1 MGATRV
7 RFGSILEWLLA
18 AAFVAGVAALISV
31 SFGEIQNVRAVIPV
45 IAGEAPVN
53 DMPAGVPPGSVSVP
67 LLLLGNGRDVRLGDR
82 ASEVAAR
89 LGDVPQ
95 VISESLERS
104 DVRERVTR
112 FYNYLGT
119 QFVLVFEDIE
129 RNADLK
135 VAAIYLR

>member
-1 MGATRV
+1 MEATRV

-18 AAFVAGVAALISV
+18 AAVVAAAAALV
-31 SFGEIQNVRAVIPV
+31 SMAFGEIRNVRAVVPV
-45 IAGEAPVN
+45 IAGEAPADDV
-53 DMPAGVPPGSVSVP
+53 PAGVPPRSVSVP
-67 LLLLGNGRDVRLGDR
+67 MLLLGNGLHVRLGDR

-95 VISESLERS
+95 VISESLDRS
-104 DVRERVTR
+104 EVRERVTR

-119 QFVLVFEDIE
+119 QFVLVFEDFE
-129 RNADLK
+129 RNADMK

>member
-1 MGATRV
+1 MGAIRL
-7 RFGSILEWLLA
+7 RFGAILEWLLA
-18 AAFVAGVAALISV
+18 AAFVAGAAALV
-31 SFGEIQNVRAVIPV
+31 SMAFGEIRNVRAIIPV

-53 DMPAGVPPGSVSVP
+53 DMPAGVPPRSVSVP
-67 LLLLGNGRDVRLGDR
+67 MLLLGNGHDVRLGDR

-95 VISESLERS
+95 VISESLDRS
-104 DVRERVTR
+104 EVRERVTR